1 MIAPVLQ
8 LEECHKA
15 ALAVLGG
22 AQHVE
27 NVLVEQ

>member
-1 MIAPVLQ
+1 MVAPVLR
-8 LEECHKA
+8 LEECREA
-15 ALAVLGG
+15 AQALLGG